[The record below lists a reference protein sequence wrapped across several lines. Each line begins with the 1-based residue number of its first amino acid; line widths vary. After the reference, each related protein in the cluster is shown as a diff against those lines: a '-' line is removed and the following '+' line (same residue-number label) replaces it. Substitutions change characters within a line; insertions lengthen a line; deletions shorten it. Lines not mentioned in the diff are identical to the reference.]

1 MGSYVTVPAADPVI
15 VTETVEPSSYDPTAQ
30 SSEVRIGLTDLRT
43 DLERFGF
50 LLRQACPKTDVS
62 FRVFVIVDY
71 FTHYNFSYHK
81 LGLITDIIMPLS

>member
-43 DLERFGF
+43 DLESFGS

-62 FRVFVIVDY
+62 FRV
-71 FTHYNFSYHK
+71 S
-81 LGLITDIIMPLS
+81 LLLIISH